1 MMKNSQKYH
10 NKTSIAL
17 EGMEDDT
24 YIVELISRSSRKTKH
39 IFYPSTLSE
48 ITVHRDSLAVV
59 KYYFSNREVFS
70 YHYYNNK
77 ELWNLVLRYPKMNN
91 DTIYNNNNLINL
103 TFLFL
108 LTQESIV
115 NNLNFIIST
124 TVIAT
129 YSVFSHTYFQKGN
142 T

>member
-59 KYYFSNREVFS
+59 KYFFSNREVFS

-103 TFLFL
+103 TFFVSSY
-108 LTQESIV
+108 TRIHKE
-115 NNLNFIIST
+115 
-124 TVIAT
+124 
-129 YSVFSHTYFQKGN
+129 
-142 T
+142 